1 MINLNN
7 GHTPL
12 SPGGVSGGRTEYGEN
27 KRLIEA
33 ISENLKGLPVKIT
46 EGTKGYSDGG
56 LLFIF
61 HKGTSMKNAPKR
73 GAEIFVS
80 ENASSDTQYN
90 AYRMLCSLCPENGYR
105 YRGVH
110 TVTAKSPFKS
120 LFALGNENAYL
131 IKAGYIDCPEDN
143 LKSDREFRNITA
155 ALSGEIMRIY
165 KENINENYS

>member
-12 SPGGVSGGRTEYGEN
+12 SPGGVWGERTEYAESR
-27 KRLIEA
+27 RLISA

-46 EGTKGYSDGG
+46 EGTKGYSEGG

-110 TVTAKSPFKS
+110 TVTEKSPFKC
-120 LFALGNENAYL
+120 LFKTCHENAYL
-131 IKAGYIDCPEDN
+131 IKAGYIDSDSDN
-143 LKSDREFRNITA
+143 ARWDRNFDGIAA
-155 ALSGEIMRIY
+155 ALSEEIMRIY
-165 KENINENYS
+165 KEKINGNYS